1 MIQVTKVKKVFHDA
15 GVQLSANAIN
25 IIKDDISRQIR
36 LMAKRCK
43 DGNVKRLSTSTY
55 YIAMGRYE
63 QYLNEK

>member
-15 GVQLSANAIN
+15 GIQLSADVID

-43 DGNVKRLSTSTY
+43 NGNVKRLSISTY
-55 YIAMGRYE
+55 HIAMGRYE
-63 QYLNEK
+63 QYLKEK

>member
-15 GVQLSANAIN
+15 GVQLSANAIDF
-25 IIKDDISRQIR
+25 IKDDISRHIR

-43 DGNVKRLSTSTY
+43 NGNVKRLTTSTY

-63 QYLNEK
+63 QYLKEK

>member
-25 IIKDDISRQIR
+25 MIKDDISRQIR

-43 DGNVKRLSTSTY
+43 NGNVKRLTTSTY
-55 YIAMGRYE
+55 HIAMGKYE
-63 QYLNEK
+63 QYLREK

>member
-15 GVQLSANAIN
+15 GIQLSSDVID

-43 DGNVKRLSTSTY
+43 DGNVKRLTTSTY

-63 QYLNEK
+63 QYLKEK